1 MHIKRKILLFRQI
14 FFSYPQIEYC
24 VTLPTKMGVGPSAI
38 LGSTNKFFMPWL
50 VPRNQKDT
58 VHAPTIF
65 GKLGRKRREIET
77 EELAQDVITCEWYP
91 SIRSCLPFTLY
102 FYNHPNHN
110 LIKFSL

>member
-1 MHIKRKILLFRQI
+1 MIIITFYPDTILETCRL
-14 FFSYPQIEYC
+14 
-24 VTLPTKMGVGPSAI
+24 TLSSLVLQNMGVGPSAI

-77 EELAQDVITCEWYP
+77 EELAQDVITCE
-91 SIRSCLPFTLY
+91 
-102 FYNHPNHN
+102 
-110 LIKFSL
+110 

>member
-1 MHIKRKILLFRQI
+1 MIILKFYPDTILETSRLNLPSLF
-14 FFSYPQIEYC
+14 
-24 VTLPTKMGVGPSAI
+24 LKKMGVGPSAI

-77 EELAQDVITCEWYP
+77 EELAQEVITCE
-91 SIRSCLPFTLY
+91 
-102 FYNHPNHN
+102 
-110 LIKFSL
+110 